1 MVEVKEYK
9 IVYYTHI
16 RATHKRASSKPLT
29 RNKKRT
35 EAKSNKGVLERS
47 EKAPH
52 PGLFKCL
59 SEASCLSR

>member
-16 RATHKRASSKPLT
+16 RATHKRASSKPPT

-35 EAKSNKGVLERS
+35 TTAKRITRS
-47 EKAPH
+47 P
-52 PGLFKCL
+52 
-59 SEASCLSR
+59 

>member
-16 RATHKRASSKPLT
+16 RATHKRASSKPLA

-35 EAKSNKGVLERS
+35 TAKRTKE
-47 EKAPH
+47 P
-52 PGLFKCL
+52 L
-59 SEASCLSR
+59 SAAKRLRTQVYLNV